1 MRTVSRKSSVQPRRV
16 RWSVG
21 EPVLGGR
28 SRGQAQLRQRGG
40 SALPLQVAGEADVG
54 QAAAAVA
61 VTATSCP
68 VGSLVPA
75 RDKDAPRGDPPSFLF
90 LLVILALANGV
101 HADSATEREPASFR
115 QQQPLAS
122 YPTVYGLAYQQGF
135 PTAYLARPVAR
146 PSLGSRLR
154 GLVNALFFR
163 RQQQQPGF
171 QAYKPAAAVKPDL
184 VAAASKPL
192 LHSAHKIH
200 FPGSFQTDKIGY
212 GKQGLQAAYAQA
224 YPYLSTAKL
233 YNGLYGASKNT
244 YASKPFAG
252 AYKA

>member
-1 MRTVSRKSSVQPRRV
+1 MDSPPRFFATV
-16 RWSVG
+16 
-21 EPVLGGR
+21 
-28 SRGQAQLRQRGG
+28 
-40 SALPLQVAGEADVG
+40 
-54 QAAAAVA
+54 
-61 VTATSCP
+61 VT
-68 VGSLVPA
+68 
-75 RDKDAPRGDPPSFLF
+75 LF
-90 LLVILALANGV
+90 LLVVLALANGV

-135 PTAYLARPVAR
+135 PTAYLARPVSR

-154 GLVNALFFR
+154 GL
-163 RQQQQPGF
+163 
-171 QAYKPAAAVKPDL
+171 AYKPAAAVKPDL

-200 FPGSFQTDKIGY
+200 FPGSFQTDKLGY

-233 YNGLYGASKNT
+233 YNGLYGTSKNT
-244 YASKPFAG
+244 YAAKPFAG

>member
-1 MRTVSRKSSVQPRRV
+1 MDSSPPR
-16 RWSVG
+16 S
-21 EPVLGGR
+21 
-28 SRGQAQLRQRGG
+28 
-40 SALPLQVAGEADVG
+40 
-54 QAAAAVA
+54 A
-61 VTATSCP
+61 VTA
-68 VGSLVPA
+68 SL
-75 RDKDAPRGDPPSFLF
+75 L
-90 LLVILALANGV
+90 LLVLLALASGAR
-101 HADSATEREPASFR
+101 ADAATEREPASFR

-135 PTAYLARPVAR
+135 PAAYLARPAAR

-163 RQQQQPGF
+163 RQQQQQQPGF
-171 QAYKPAAAVKPDL
+171 PSYKPAAVKPDL

-200 FPGSFQTDKIGY
+200 FPSSFQADKLGY
-212 GKQGLQAAYAQA
+212 GKQGLQAYA

-244 YASKPFAG
+244 YATKPFAG

>member
-1 MRTVSRKSSVQPRRV
+1 MDSSSPPRFF
-16 RWSVG
+16 
-21 EPVLGGR
+21 
-28 SRGQAQLRQRGG
+28 AT
-40 SALPLQVAGEADVG
+40 
-54 QAAAAVA
+54 A
-61 VTATSCP
+61 VTLS
-68 VGSLVPA
+68 
-75 RDKDAPRGDPPSFLF
+75 
-90 LLVILALANGV
+90 LLVVLALGRGA

-115 QQQPLAS
+115 QQQPLGS

-135 PTAYLARPVAR
+135 PTAYLTRPVAR

-163 RQQQQPGF
+163 RQQQQQQQPGYPTF
-171 QAYKPAAAVKPDL
+171 KPAAAVKPDL

-192 LHSAHKIH
+192 LHSVHKIH
-200 FPGSFQTDKIGY
+200 FPGSFQTDKLGY

-233 YNGLYGASKNT
+233 YNGLYGTSKNT
-244 YASKPFAG
+244 YAAKPFAG